1 MASHK
6 LGSGV
11 AIRWDEKTVV
21 LTAAHVARGCKQ
33 VLVYL
38 ATAKRWAAAATVKLD
53 DRWDV
58 AILTLALADAAKL
71 EPADIAWGEDATPK
85 QGERLESCGLGPDGR
100 LAVNSGVLLGYRS
113 NGGEVGGRWN
123 MLGGDPTC
131 HLPPTTYRVP
141 PTTYHLPRPAEW
153 FDVSGPARQGDSGG
167 PVFDAKGQ
175 VVGIL
180 WGTDDRTV
188 TATQGGYLH
197 RLLADSLGAWDGGGN
212 DQGTMAN
219 GQSPKANGQSPKTA
233 SVEPW
238 PLNLG
243 PSPAEACAGKLFPRL
258 GQPKTPAPSPP
269 QVIVNTDPEVR
280 KDLRQIEG
288 TMGQVAVNTTPKPEP
303 QASEGVPAWAK
314 ILCIIAAL
322 MVGAFVF
329 YVVQQN

>member
-1 MASHK
+1 MGVTSHK

-11 AIRWDEKTVV
+11 AVRWDEKTVV
-21 LTAAHVARGCKQ
+21 LTAAHVARGCKR

-38 ATAKRWAAAATVKLD
+38 ANPKRWAAAATVKLD

-58 AILTLALADAAKL
+58 AILTLAHADAAEL

-85 QGERLESCGLGPDGR
+85 QGARLESCGLGPDGR

-113 NGGEVGGRWN
+113 NGPGRSADWI
-123 MLGGDPTC
+123 DI
-131 HLPPTTYRVP
+131 
-141 PTTYHLPRPAEW
+141 
-153 FDVSGPARQGDSGG
+153 SGPARQGDSGG

-197 RLLADSLGAWDGGGN
+197 KVLAESLGVWDGSEIGKRKTESGEIA
-212 DQGTMAN
+212 DAEVPLSAFG
-219 GQSPKANGQSPKTA
+219 SPLSG
-233 SVEPW
+233 
-238 PLNLG
+238 
-243 PSPAEACAGKLFPRL
+243 EACAGKLLARRA
-258 GQPKTPAPSPP
+258 QPKTPAPQPP
-269 QVIVNTDPEVR
+269 QVVVNTDPEVR

-288 TMGQVAVNTTPKPEP
+288 TLGQVAQNTAPKPEP

-314 ILCIIAAL
+314 ILCVVAAL
-322 MVGAFVF
+322 VVGLFVF